1 MKHVISATLVAG
13 ALALG
18 TAAASA
24 ADLPLK
30 APEIAPVFTWT
41 GWYVGGNVGW
51 MRGNADFDQVCANIN
66 DPACPVLFPGFTF
79 NTFIPGIGNFPIVVP
94 GSLGSIPAGSL
105 SDKSFMGGGQ
115 VGYNVQAGFAVF
127 GAEADWDWTH
137 IRGTLT
143 STAVPVPPAT
153 GIGTVVTTS
162 AFENNWVASVRGR
175 LGVAFGRGM
184 LYGTGGIAFA
194 QTTVN
199 TAFAFT
205 PPAGAIPG
213 SSPPGATGNNWS
225 QVLAGWTAGVGGEF
239 YVSERV
245 SVGAEYRHSD
255 FGHNNNVLLGFDAT
269 GAPIYTNIK
278 YTTDQVT
285 VRGNWHFDWR

>member
-18 TAAASA
+18 TAVASA
-24 ADLPLK
+24 ADLPVK
-30 APEIAPVFTWT
+30 APEIVPVFTWT

-51 MRGNADFDQVCANIN
+51 MRGNTDFDQVCANIN
-66 DPACPVLFPGFTF
+66 DPACPNLFPGFTF
-79 NTFIPGIGNFPIVVP
+79 NTFIPGVGNVPTVVP
-94 GSLGSIPAGSL
+94 ANLGAIPAGSL

-115 VGYNVQAGFAVF
+115 VGYNVQSSFVVF
-127 GAEADWDWTH
+127 GAEADLDWAH

-143 STAVPVPPAT
+143 SNAVAVPP
-153 GIGTVVTTS
+153 GLLGTVTS
-162 AFENNWVASVRGR
+162 TSSFENNWVASVRGR
-175 LGVAFGRGM
+175 LGATFGRFM
-184 LYGTGGIAFA
+184 VYGTGGIAFA
-194 QTTVN
+194 ETKVN
-199 TAFAFT
+199 TTFAFT
-205 PPAGAIPG
+205 PPANAIPG
-213 SSPPGATGNNWS
+213 SAPPGPTGNNWS
-225 QVLAGWTAGVGGEF
+225 QVLAGWTAGGGAEF
-239 YVSERV
+239 YVTDRI

-255 FGHNNNVLLGFDAT
+255 FGHSNNVLLGFDVT